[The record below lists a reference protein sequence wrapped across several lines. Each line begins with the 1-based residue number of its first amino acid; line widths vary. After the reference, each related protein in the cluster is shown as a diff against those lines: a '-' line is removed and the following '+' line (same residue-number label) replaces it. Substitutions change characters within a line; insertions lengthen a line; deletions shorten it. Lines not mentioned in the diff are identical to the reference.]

1 MAIFEQLANG
11 VSLSKFKK
19 LDLLELLDSKIKIL
33 SEKEANQ
40 LSSNPNL
47 FWFEFIGGC
56 ETSNG
61 NDILFIEVQYKCN
74 RYKGSFQIA
83 N

>member
-1 MAIFEQLANG
+1 MGIFEQLENG
-11 VSLSKFKK
+11 VSLTKLKK
-19 LDLLELLDSKIKIL
+19 LDLLELLNSNIQTL
-33 SEKEANQ
+33 SEKKANQ

-47 FWFEFIGGC
+47 FWFEFLRGD
-56 ETSNG
+56 ETASG
-61 NDILFIEVQYKCN
+61 NDNIFIEVQYKGN